1 MKNKILLAFAW
12 LLIAAWAYADKVTT
26 PEKGQDYFFDLTDG
40 SIVPTDTDG
49 KSNIDYGIFRILV
62 GTQNAYG
69 YNGAQHGS
77 IFKQG
82 NIIEIDVAGDVN
94 LQIAGC
100 GYSKGQVSVSDASG
114 ASLGTKE
121 SKMLS

>member
-12 LLIAAWAYADKVTT
+12 LLIASWAYADKVTT

-94 LQIAGC
+94 LIDC
-100 GYSKGQVSVSDASG
+100 G
-114 ASLGTKE
+114 LRI
-121 SKMLS
+121 